1 MKGNAMGLNN
11 KDFDDFLSDIVPKEI
26 PVKFVNYIVVTFNN
40 GRRSRLHREDLLA
53 PSAVAQKGVS
63 WKKIKENF
71 KDIKDIE
78 IQIDNRALK
87 KHINQS
93 ANELLKNHFPTGE

>member
-1 MKGNAMGLNN
+1 MREDMSLES
-11 KDFDDFLSDIVPKEI
+11 KDFDKFLSEVVPKEI

-40 GRRSRLHREDLLA
+40 GRRSRLNRDDLLQ
-53 PSAVAQKGVS
+53 PNAVATKGVS

-71 KDIKDIE
+71 KDIQDIE

-87 KHINQS
+87 KHINKQ
-93 ANELLKNHFPTGE
+93 ANDILKNHFTE

>member
-1 MKGNAMGLNN
+1 MELSNR
-11 KDFDDFLSDIVPKEI
+11 DFDNFLSEIVPKEI

-40 GRRSRLHREDLLA
+40 GRRSRLQRDDLLA
-53 PSAVAQKGVS
+53 PNAVATKGVS

-71 KDIKDIE
+71 KDIKDKE

-87 KHINQS
+87 KHINKS